1 MPARPTV
8 PMFRET
14 LSWGG
19 GDMKRDNPDDKQ
31 VPQQGA
37 GENDEEIRHKGGGRS
52 TSEEK
57 QSGPQPD
64 GNGGTGQPAAFPPH
78 N

>member
-1 MPARPTV
+1 MNK
-8 PMFRET
+8 E
-14 LSWGG
+14 
-19 GDMKRDNPDDKQ
+19 NPDDKKA
-31 VPQQGA
+31 PQHGA
-37 GENDEEIRHKGGGRS
+37 GENEEIRHKGGGRS

-57 QSGPQPD
+57 QSGPQPE

>member
-1 MPARPTV
+1 MH
-8 PMFRET
+8 
-14 LSWGG
+14 
-19 GDMKRDNPDDKQ
+19 NP
-31 VPQQGA
+31 
-37 GENDEEIRHKGGGRS
+37 NDEKKDIRQGSGEQEQIRHKGGDRS

>member
-1 MPARPTV
+1 MPARPGV

-14 LSWGG
+14 LSSGG
-19 GDMKRDNPDDKQ
+19 GDMNKENPDDKK
-31 VPQQGA
+31 VPQHGA
-37 GENDEEIRHKGGGRS
+37 GENEEVRHKGGGRS

>member
-1 MPARPTV
+1 MQ
-8 PMFRET
+8 
-14 LSWGG
+14 
-19 GDMKRDNPDDKQ
+19 NP
-31 VPQQGA
+31 
-37 GENDEEIRHKGGGRS
+37 NDEKKDIRHGSSEGEQEQIRHKGGDRS

>member
-19 GDMKRDNPDDKQ
+19 GDMNKENPDEKT
-31 VPQQGA
+31 VTQQGA
-37 GENDEEIRHKGGGRS
+37 GENEEIRHKGGGRS

>member
-1 MPARPTV
+1 MN
-8 PMFRET
+8 EQ
-14 LSWGG
+14 
-19 GDMKRDNPDDKQ
+19 NPDDKKGTR
-31 VPQQGA
+31 QGA
-37 GENDEEIRHKGGGRS
+37 GENQDEQIRHKGGERS

-57 QSGPQPD
+57 QSGPQPE

>member
-1 MPARPTV
+1 MERKP
-8 PMFRET
+8 EE
-14 LSWGG
+14 
-19 GDMKRDNPDDKQ
+19 KQ
-31 VPQQGA
+31 GTRQGA
-37 GENDEEIRHKGGGRS
+37 AENEAPVRHKGGGRS

-57 QSGPQPD
+57 QSGPQPE

>member
-1 MPARPTV
+1 MQ
-8 PMFRET
+8 
-14 LSWGG
+14 
-19 GDMKRDNPDDKQ
+19 NP
-31 VPQQGA
+31 
-37 GENDEEIRHKGGGRS
+37 NDEKKDIRQGSGEQEQEQIRHKGGDRS

>member
-1 MPARPTV
+1 MQ
-8 PMFRET
+8 
-14 LSWGG
+14 
-19 GDMKRDNPDDKQ
+19 NPNDEKKDIR
-31 VPQQGA
+31 QGA
-37 GENDEEIRHKGGGRS
+37 VEGEQEQIRHKGGDRS